1 MSHLKAKILLKI
13 HKMVIYNCII
23 AINLAISLTQLE
35 YKPGLITKQDTQT
48 QSRFPCYL
56 QYTTLEH
63 LEKPRILYS
72 FLIINTAINI
82 WETTTCTFKITIIY
96 GYNAIVY
103 NAFVCFNSILAWRWP
118 IVVETC
124 CINKH

>member
-1 MSHLKAKILLKI
+1 MSHLQDKILLKT

-23 AINLAISLTQLE
+23 DINIAISLTQHE
-35 YKPGLITKQDTQT
+35 YKPGLITKQDIQT

-63 LEKPRILYS
+63 HEKPRILYS
-72 FLIINTAINI
+72 FLIINTSINI
-82 WETTTCTFKITIIY
+82 QETTTCIFKIAIIY

-103 NAFVCFNSILAWRWP
+103 NAFVCFSSILA
-118 IVVETC
+118 
-124 CINKH
+124 